1 MTPNTK
7 KRVVEKNQNLDNLS
21 SMQRSAVYE
30 LSETSILTRAA
41 FVVQLSIPIVAFI
54 LTYTELGYGVQVFD
68 TLNDHYG
75 TAVWIGG
82 VASVALVVAY
92 IFDIFVN
99 MHKPT
104 FQAKVKQVFAAA
116 LAVAFAVSFVLS
128 VQEFHTA
135 PACLTVVAEVGL
147 TMFMKIYVY
156 PNMSTGVFINIVGWS
171 MGIIGSAVGIA
182 WIAWI
187 ASDRD
192 NLFDEKHRL
201 RLEKELECE
210 KLAEAEVYDQCSAAY
225 LMWIWP
231 AATAFMCGLFS
242 AVCVY
247 LSRTLILKDAV
258 SAAQGLAK
266 FMVAMCLI
274 GVLSLWVAASIA
286 AVKMGLADV
295 VMQFS
300 VLIVGLMLFLAYA
313 ALGSKAVRGVTQS
326 VAIFRKFEEYG
337 ESDWVKAF
345 MILLFLPQLAAYCSL
360 STINQAMRRCLAGS
374 GWLASPDPSPEDL
387 SAASPASDASA
398 VQPTLDHSETLSHDP
413 SPLKGQLDFLT
424 VRCRMQIERLLVRPT
439 SILVKAMWW
448 AVIYF
453 SLDVGAG
460 KFVILFLSWFSEAIQ
475 SSHTAIVFV
484 LFVAVGIFLF
494 LLPPVP
500 GPPVYLCAGVILVR
514 KMEPD
519 YGFWPAIFAAIAS
532 AFMVKLMA
540 CALQQ
545 KMIGENFADNLWV
558 RKTLAVNS
566 VTLRAIRYCIDQPG
580 LSPAKVAILCGGPD
594 WPTSVLCGVLRLPLI
609 QIMIGTT
616 PVLVLYIAESVLAA
630 GFQLKKDEGAQWE
643 SMANVAIGITAV
655 AMMLTMFSALYY
667 IEDTI
672 DKKRDYLMDENN
684 FPIDLE
690 VQEAEEKE
698 AMMTLQRFNK
708 TRWFLV
714 PTWLRCVIVVGVV
727 AMSVSCYAFAVF
739 SDSCFYEFGVE
750 MKISQLPGGN
760 AHRIVKPLGYVAVG
774 IFLFGC
780 LCLHTFRMWANAR
793 VAEMSDDVDA
803 QMREDREAAT
813 TPGFAGKTP
822 VKTAKRRSVFDV
834 GSFSPPEADE
844 ENEVFSPGA

>member
-1 MTPNTK
+1 
-7 KRVVEKNQNLDNLS
+7 
-21 SMQRSAVYE
+21 
-30 LSETSILTRAA
+30 
-41 FVVQLSIPIVAFI
+41 
-54 LTYTELGYGVQVFD
+54 
-68 TLNDHYG
+68 
-75 TAVWIGG
+75 
-82 VASVALVVAY
+82 
-92 IFDIFVN
+92 
-99 MHKPT
+99 
-104 FQAKVKQVFAAA
+104 
-116 LAVAFAVSFVLS
+116 
-128 VQEFHTA
+128 
-135 PACLTVVAEVGL
+135 
-147 TMFMKIYVY
+147 
-156 PNMSTGVFINIVGWS
+156 
-171 MGIIGSAVGIA
+171 
-182 WIAWI
+182 
-187 ASDRD
+187 
-192 NLFDEKHRL
+192 
-201 RLEKELECE
+201 
-210 KLAEAEVYDQCSAAY
+210 
-225 LMWIWP
+225 
-231 AATAFMCGLFS
+231 
-242 AVCVY
+242 
-247 LSRTLILKDAV
+247 
-258 SAAQGLAK
+258 
-266 FMVAMCLI
+266 
-274 GVLSLWVAASIA
+274 
-286 AVKMGLADV
+286 
-295 VMQFS
+295 
-300 VLIVGLMLFLAYA
+300 
-313 ALGSKAVRGVTQS
+313 
-326 VAIFRKFEEYG
+326 
-337 ESDWVKAF
+337 
-345 MILLFLPQLAAYCSL
+345 
-360 STINQAMRRCLAGS
+360 
-374 GWLASPDPSPEDL
+374 
-387 SAASPASDASA
+387 
-398 VQPTLDHSETLSHDP
+398 
-413 SPLKGQLDFLT
+413 
-424 VRCRMQIERLLVRPT
+424 
-439 SILVKAMWW
+439 
-448 AVIYF
+448 
-453 SLDVGAG
+453 
-460 KFVILFLSWFSEAIQ
+460 
-475 SSHTAIVFV
+475 
-484 LFVAVGIFLF
+484 
-494 LLPPVP
+494 
-500 GPPVYLCAGVILVR
+500 
-514 KMEPD
+514 
-519 YGFWPAIFAAIAS
+519 
-532 AFMVKLMA
+532 
-540 CALQQ
+540 
-545 KMIGENFADNLWV
+545 MIGENFADNLWV

-643 SMANVAIGITAV
+643 SMANVAIGITAI

-780 LCLHTFRMWANAR
+780 LCLHIFRMWANAR